1 MINILT
7 LLEMVDFQP
16 CEDDEYNLHNYLNY
30 ELNGIEYEDKF
41 RVPKYFKNLCKYIKS
56 IL

>member
-16 CEDDEYNLHNYLNY
+16 NDDDEYDLHNYLNY
-30 ELNGIEYEDKF
+30 ELNGIGEYNK
-41 RVPKYFKNLCKYIKS
+41 RVPKYFKNLCNYIKS